1 MQARELE
8 PTPPPSPLAAVLM
21 QLKTGELET
30 VDEACQEVWLK
41 LEAVLPAPEEA
52 DPAWLDSDY
61 DVGYLDGVND
71 ARDALR
77 YLLAQF
83 CGIHERG

>member
-21 QLKTGELET
+21 QFKAGELET
-30 VDEACQEVWLK
+30 VDEACQAVWLK
-41 LEAVLPAPEEA
+41 LEAVLPPPEEA
-52 DPAWLDSDY
+52 HPAWLDSDY

-71 ARDALR
+71 ARDSLR
-77 YLLAQF
+77 YLLQHF
-83 CGIHERG
+83 CGSHGRE